1 MKKRIMIALVAFMF
15 VVIGGF
21 AFSKIAGAENFTPNI
36 DFETDS
42 PDAAIKSFV
51 GTEFEVP
58 VTIKPGDMKYV
69 NTAPPTSNNVENVYI
84 EAKPLE
90 GLEFKG
96 VKVGGKVITA
106 REGKVSLNDIK
117 YKDVSTTDGWKTLAE
132 PINIKLIYTS
142 LKDGKFEGVG
152 EINLSY
158 KENERATNPKQVTKK
173 LAPNSKPIIEIGK
186 LQFTTEPKF
195 ETAGL
200 IYGNSTVQYP
210 AKENPL
216 EVGLNRYFEVDHNI
230 NAGVLGVVS
239 SLDADGEMKV
249 LGDVD
254 INSDRNIIYVV
265 DKAAIDLNGGNEE
278 VARESIKKGLE
289 DVKTSNPDIKTS
301 LIVYGEKAEIISID
315 DKTTLTIDQLISKID
330 GIESTDKSGNLG
342 DAIRKAKYLASK
354 NENSSIVIV
363 SAGNPNYYTKLSEG
377 NDALLESRSSKDG
390 FVAEDIKIA
399 EQYVNNIVND
409 IAVNEVDETRWYGV
423 NYGIEEQQLL
433 LNDCIDKLGGLAP
446 EVKNPYYDDFA
457 TINKSAITPIKIKAS
472 LEVKSKDD
480 RIEIHPEDI
489 KKEFEFS
496 YSQNGDLIEALK
508 ATENL
513 KIRAKVSRLNDTSDV
528 INIISSDANEGVE
541 ATLSVE
547 INGEVKKYKFNED
560 KAQGLYTKVTIPYI
574 TRVGLYNGRMNG
586 KIGETSKAITIDDIK
601 QFNKIASELIED
613 VPSPELAIEN
623 YYSFAALIKSDATN
637 KVKLFYDAPL
647 VNSEEIKGEI
657 YEVIV
662 SGDSFTIDKNN
673 VTKLNNTA
681 TQHELKAG
689 KTYLIVID
697 DYIETEKLDI
707 NGVGKPFN
715 IGVTVFDSQTN
726 NTERGAGEDWT
737 IRINPVPK
745 PEHF

>member
-21 AFSKIAGAENFTPNI
+21 AFSKIAGATDTGEPIMTLTANTNQVTAFENSNFTIEYIIGGGEILFASNGNLS
-36 DFETDS
+36 T
-42 PDAAIKSFV
+42 K
-51 GTEFEVP
+51 
-58 VTIKPGDMKYV
+58 TIKNNYITFEKNNNFELISASSNGKKLSIENNKINLGTRKYKYIDGSF
-69 NTAPPTSNNVENVYI
+69 PPILKSQDIKVV
-84 EAKPLE
+84 LE
-90 GLEFKG
+90 IKAL
-96 VKVGGKVITA
+96 
-106 REGKVSLNDIK
+106 REGIFEKENSLEK
-117 YKDVSTTDGWKTLAE
+117 F
-132 PINIKLIYTS
+132 IKLEHDT
-142 LKDGKFEGVG
+142 LKDGSQ
-152 EINLSY
+152 IRIP
-158 KENERATNPKQVTKK
+158 KEEVNVNV
-173 LAPNSKPIIEIGK
+173 GK

-216 EVGLNRYFEVDHNI
+216 EVGLNRYFEVDYNI

-239 SLDADGEMKV
+239 SLDTDGEMKV
-249 LGDVD
+249 LSDVD

-289 DVKTSNPDIKTS
+289 DIKTSNPDIKTS
-301 LIVYGEKAEIISID
+301 LIVYGDKAEIISID

-377 NDALLESRSSKDG
+377 NDALLESRSNKDG

-496 YSQNGDLIEALK
+496 YSQNGDLIQALK

-513 KIRAKVSRLNDTSDV
+513 KIRAKISRLNDTSDV

-726 NTERGAGEDWT
+726 NTESGAGEDWT
-737 IRINPVPK
+737 IRINSVPK